1 MPNYISLK
9 KQIYTHNGYEI
20 IPIRDI
26 DKYDIMKWRNEQI
39 YHLRQENLLT
49 KLDQKKYFNNVIRK
63 IYNDPKPDQI
73 LFSFMHENICIGYGG
88 LVHINWKNMNAEISF
103 IMNTQLEKKYFNKN
117 WSEFLN
123 LIENAAFNDLKM
135 KNIFVYAF
143 DVRMHLYDV
152 LIENGYLLDKR
163 LKNKYFFNEKKSDV
177 LIYSKKHHL

>member
-1 MPNYISLK
+1 
-9 KQIYTHNGYEI
+9 
-20 IPIRDI
+20 
-26 DKYDIMKWRNEQI
+26 
-39 YHLRQENLLT
+39 
-49 KLDQKKYFNNVIRK
+49 
-63 IYNDPKPDQI
+63 
-73 LFSFMHENICIGYGG
+73 MHENICIGYGG